1 MKTNDETVYGPV
13 SQPKKEEKKQNQGW
27 QTVSMGGVTGILMG
41 GAGMYAANAYG
52 AQGETIEEVQTE
64 EQAGVQ
70 ETANGIKVAEVDQS
84 MSFGEA
90 FEAARQEVGAGG
102 VFHWHGGI
110 YNTYTAAEW
119 NSMTP
124 EEHSLFSQQVQPEIR
139 KEEQHPY
146 TSHHDAGHHHDQDY
160 AAESQQTTSRQ
171 SAQAHETD
179 NDDEPEVHFLGVESV
194 QTNDGETINVG
205 RMSVD
210 DVDVAVVDMDN
221 DMVFDVLV
229 ADRNQNGQIEDDEV
243 VDISSRQMT
252 VTDFALMAEENNGM
266 DASQPILASNQQ
278 DNLADDMPDY
288 MNDVDVSTI

>member
-13 SQPKKEEKKQNQGW
+13 SQPKKEEKKQSQGW
-27 QTVSMGGVTGILMG
+27 KTVSLGGVTGILMG

-52 AQGETIEEVQTE
+52 AEGDTIEDLQTE
-64 EQAGVQ
+64 EQAEVQ

-124 EEHSLFSQQVQPEIR
+124 EEHNQFSQQVQPEIR

-146 TSHHDAGHHHDQDY
+146 TVHHDTGLHHDQ
-160 AAESQQTTSRQ
+160 ASTEELHQTTVKPSGQ
-171 SAQAHETD
+171 VFQTD
-179 NDDEPEVHFLGVESV
+179 NDDEPEVHFLGVETR
-194 QTNDGETINVG
+194 QANDGSTINVG
-205 RMSVD
+205 LMSVD
-210 DVDVAVVDMDN
+210 DMGVAVVDLDN

-229 ADRNQNGQIEDDEV
+229 ADRNQNGQLEENEV
-243 VDISSRQMT
+243 VDISGRQMT

-266 DASQPILASNQQ
+266 DSSQPILASNQQ

>member
-13 SQPKKEEKKQNQGW
+13 SQPKKEEKKQSQGW
-27 QTVSMGGVTGILMG
+27 KTVSLGGVTGILMG

-52 AQGETIEEVQTE
+52 AEGDTIEDLQTE
-64 EQAGVQ
+64 EQAEVQ

-124 EEHSLFSQQVQPEIR
+124 EEHNQFSQQVQPEIR

-146 TSHHDAGHHHDQDY
+146 TVHHDTGLHHDQ
-160 AAESQQTTSRQ
+160 ASTEELHQTTVKPSGQ
-171 SAQAHETD
+171 VLQTD
-179 NDDEPEVHFLGVESV
+179 NDDEPEEHHKHSHEERKLKRIECRMVIVFLPILRHEVLHAGIERCHVGTQES
-194 QTNDGETINVG
+194 
-205 RMSVD
+205 
-210 DVDVAVVDMDN
+210 
-221 DMVFDVLV
+221 L
-229 ADRNQNGQIEDDEV
+229 
-243 VDISSRQMT
+243 T
-252 VTDFALMAEENNGM
+252 VTRLGRGD
-266 DASQPILASNQQ
+266 
-278 DNLADDMPDY
+278 ADDHLVFAPQDELY
-288 MNDVDVSTI
+288 TRSYGSHHLRIA

>member
-13 SQPKKEEKKQNQGW
+13 SQPKKEEKKQSQGW
-27 QTVSMGGVTGILMG
+27 KTVSLGGVTGILMG

-52 AQGETIEEVQTE
+52 AEGDTIEDLQTE
-64 EQAGVQ
+64 EQAEVQ

-119 NSMTP
+119 KSMTP
-124 EEHSLFSQQVQPEIR
+124 SGQVFQ
-139 KEEQHPY
+139 
-146 TSHHDAGHHHDQDY
+146 
-160 AAESQQTTSRQ
+160 
-171 SAQAHETD
+171 TD
-179 NDDEPEVHFLGVESV
+179 NDDEPEVHFLGVETR
-194 QTNDGETINVG
+194 QANDGSTINVG
-205 RMSVD
+205 LMSVD
-210 DVDVAVVDMDN
+210 DMGVAVVDLDN

-229 ADRNQNGQIEDDEV
+229 ADRNQNGQLEENEV
-243 VDISSRQMT
+243 VDISGRQMT

-266 DASQPILASNQQ
+266 DSSQPILASNQQ